1 MSLNLDI
8 KPKLWEFFILVMSS
22 LQNWQLCRSIEG
34 LLNSDPDPDL
44 PENPD
49 SIYNA
54 LAEYID
60 EREDLPDWH
69 VNPFY
74 EYVKLEQFD
83 EERINLIIRE
93 AITHQSMVIAVR
105 KNYNESGQFYA
116 VVSSRHVKPKK
127 QNCVLECIKPKV
139 IYEERNQLTLQK
151 IEVGQNSTMIH
162 TGLFHFQTTF
172 HGLIIL
178 HPSGSTSHWQDKVV
192 DLSRT
197 RGQNSKVN
205 LMIDKLPDGDY
216 IIGMRAKKGQ
226 NVGDF
231 SVFKTKD
238 PSSTCPTSA
247 NYVYDGTAK
256 KCQEITTTKRGQ
268 RDVVKRFQFPAYGWY
283 QIVCSGTNF
292 SLHILRPT

>member
-1 MSLNLDI
+1 
-8 KPKLWEFFILVMSS
+8 MSS

-34 LLNSDPDPDL
+34 LLNSNPDPDL

-54 LAEYID
+54 LGEYID

-74 EYVKLEQFD
+74 EYVRLEQFD
-83 EERINLIIRE
+83 SERINLIIRE
-93 AITHQSMVIAVR
+93 AITHQSLVIAVR
-105 KNYNESGQFYA
+105 KKYNETGQFYA
-116 VVSSRHVKPKK
+116 VVSSRHVKLKK
-127 QNCVLECIKPKV
+127 QNCVLEFIFKPRV
-139 IYEERNQLTLQK
+139 IYDENQLTLQK
-151 IEVGQNSTMIH
+151 IEVEQNSTMIH
-162 TGLFHFQTTF
+162 TGLNHFQRTF

-178 HPSGSTSHWQDKVV
+178 HPSGSTTAWQDEVI
-192 DLSRT
+192 DSSRT
-197 RGQNSKVN
+197 RRQSSIVN
-205 LMIDKLPDGDY
+205 FKIEKLPNGDY
-216 IIGMRAKKGQ
+216 IIGMRGKRGQ

-231 SVFKTKD
+231 SVFKIKD
-238 PSSTCPTSA
+238 PSSTCPTST

-268 RDVVKRFQFPAYGWY
+268 RDVVKRFQFHADGWY
-283 QIVCSGTNF
+283 QIVCSGTNL